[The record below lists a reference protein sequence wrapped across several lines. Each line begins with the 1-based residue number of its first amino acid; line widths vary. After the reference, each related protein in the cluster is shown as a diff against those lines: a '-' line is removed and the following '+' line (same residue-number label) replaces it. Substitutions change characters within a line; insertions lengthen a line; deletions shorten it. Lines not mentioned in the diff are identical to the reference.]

1 MRKIHY
7 VIMLGVLMI
16 VMGFSCFGCPG
27 TTQSKYDGPSTMSSV
42 ITTGSIQEIELKN
55 IGETSNQLIGLWQAD
70 NRKTNTYSQLRF
82 NADGTFQEDIY
93 RELNHEFKASLNGS
107 YSVDN
112 NRLTIILTNSGL
124 YKFEYHLA
132 IDRLKLY
139 PIIEND

>member
-7 VIMLGVLMI
+7 VILLGILMI

-27 TTQSKYDGPSTMSSV
+27 TTESDYYPYTSSV
-42 ITTGSIQEIELKN
+42 IATNNNQEIELKN
-55 IGETSNQLIGLWQAD
+55 IGEISNQLIGLWQAD
-70 NRKTNTYSQLRF
+70 NRKTNTYSQLHF

-93 RELNHEFKASLNGS
+93 RELNQEFKASLNGS

-124 YKFEYHLA
+124 HQFEYHLA
-132 IDRLKLY
+132 MGHLKLS
-139 PIIEND
+139 PVLENN